1 MENTLTTRQSHR
13 EYSFN
18 HTYLDFL
25 NKMIAEKQKQ
35 IRFRKWFHNQLKDY
49 LLRFLKQKMKKMNQ
63 FRNMEEEFEKPLN
76 SIKLFLKMI

>member
-18 HTYLDFL
+18 HIYLDFL

-35 IRFRKWFHNQLKDY
+35 IRFRKWFHNQLKRLSLTVFETEDEEDESI
-49 LLRFLKQKMKKMNQ
+49 QKYG
-63 FRNMEEEFEKPLN
+63 RG
-76 SIKLFLKMI
+76 I